1 MKVKKY
7 LLAGV
12 LTLSLSAPVFGQ
24 EVSYQEALK
33 PIAAALNADPNNPKA
48 AKDLVKDYLK
58 EYKKD
63 ADAIVGLGTIYLQVH
78 NFEKAQEMADLVLAN
93 KKMNQSNAYMLLGD
107 IAALQDSVGN
117 AGAAATQYQT
127 AISIDPQNVLAYERY
142 ARVYRHVSPETAVK
156 KLEELRQVKPDYPV
170 EVKAAE
176 IMLADQK
183 YAEAA
188 KWFAKAPKTQL
199 DETAYYQY
207 IVAEFYSGNAK
218 NALEVA
224 RHGLQKYAG
233 SEYLSRL
240 AVMAAVDQNQFPEA
254 LTYSEN
260 VMRGKEQKNYND
272 YYYYGQAL
280 AGNDKF
286 QEAINAYNKCLELK
300 PGEVDPLS
308 KLSAAYAG
316 LGDGDK
322 ALDFQ
327 RQYLEKGTNIT
338 STDWADFA
346 GIYIKMGDQVD
357 SLDHAKA
364 VGYYTQAM
372 DVYEKMT
379 EKFPTLKDWCWVA
392 EASVALG
399 KLKDLDKVRDLYT
412 KVAEY
417 EEAKADKSDANT
429 KNYLS
434 AVGYY
439 TQAMDV
445 YEKMTEKFPT
455 LKDWCWVAEAS
466 VALGKLK
473 DLDKVRDLY
482 TKVAEYEE
490 AKADKSDANTKNYL
504 SAAYYFLGYYYAGK
518 NDAETSKS
526 YFEKLIQIDPENAEA
541 KKALGLE

>member
-188 KWFAKAPKTQL
+188 KSGLPRAPKTQL

-434 AVGYY
+434 A
-439 TQAMDV
+439 
-445 YEKMTEKFPT
+445 
-455 LKDWCWVAEAS
+455 
-466 VALGKLK
+466 
-473 DLDKVRDLY
+473 
-482 TKVAEYEE
+482 
-490 AKADKSDANTKNYL
+490 
-504 SAAYYFLGYYYAGK
+504 AYYFLGYYYAGK

>member
-399 KLKDLDKVRDLYT
+399 KLKDLDKVRDLYM

-429 KNYLS
+429 KNYL
-434 AVGYY
+434 V
-439 TQAMDV
+439 
-445 YEKMTEKFPT
+445 
-455 LKDWCWVAEAS
+455 
-466 VALGKLK
+466 
-473 DLDKVRDLY
+473 
-482 TKVAEYEE
+482 
-490 AKADKSDANTKNYL
+490 
-504 SAAYYFLGYYYAGK
+504 AAYYFLGYYYAGK

>member
-142 ARVYRHVSPETAVK
+142 ACVYRHVSPETAVK

-286 QEAINAYNKCLELK
+286 QEAINAYNKCLELSR
-300 PGEVDPLS
+300 VRLIRSASCLPLTLVWATVTRPWIS
-308 KLSAAYAG
+308 SVSTWRRAPISPLPTG
-316 LGDGDK
+316 LISL
-322 ALDFQ
+322 ASISRWVIRL
-327 RQYLEKGTNIT
+327 TA
-338 STDWADFA
+338 STTPRLLAIIRRPW
-346 GIYIKMGDQVD
+346 M
-357 SLDHAKA
+357 S
-364 VGYYTQAM
+364 M
-372 DVYEKMT
+372 
-379 EKFPTLKDWCWVA
+379 
-392 EASVALG
+392 
-399 KLKDLDKVRDLYT
+399 R
-412 KVAEY
+412 
-417 EEAKADKSDANT
+417 
-429 KNYLS
+429 
-434 AVGYY
+434 
-439 TQAMDV
+439 
-445 YEKMTEKFPT
+445 
-455 LKDWCWVAEAS
+455 
-466 VALGKLK
+466 
-473 DLDKVRDLY
+473 R
-482 TKVAEYEE
+482 
-490 AKADKSDANTKNYL
+490 
-504 SAAYYFLGYYYAGK
+504 
-518 NDAETSKS
+518 
-526 YFEKLIQIDPENAEA
+526 
-541 KKALGLE
+541 

>member
-316 LGDGDK
+316 LGDGD
-322 ALDFQ
+322 
-327 RQYLEKGTNIT
+327 RT
-338 STDWADFA
+338 
-346 GIYIKMGDQVD
+346 
-357 SLDHAKA
+357 
-364 VGYYTQAM
+364 
-372 DVYEKMT
+372 VY
-379 EKFPTLKDWCWVA
+379 
-392 EASVALG
+392 
-399 KLKDLDKVRDLYT
+399 
-412 KVAEY
+412 
-417 EEAKADKSDANT
+417 
-429 KNYLS
+429 
-434 AVGYY
+434 
-439 TQAMDV
+439 
-445 YEKMTEKFPT
+445 
-455 LKDWCWVAEAS
+455 
-466 VALGKLK
+466 
-473 DLDKVRDLY
+473 
-482 TKVAEYEE
+482 
-490 AKADKSDANTKNYL
+490 
-504 SAAYYFLGYYYAGK
+504 
-518 NDAETSKS
+518 
-526 YFEKLIQIDPENAEA
+526 
-541 KKALGLE
+541 

>member
-1 MKVKKY
+1 MV
-7 LLAGV
+7 
-12 LTLSLSAPVFGQ
+12 
-24 EVSYQEALK
+24 
-33 PIAAALNADPNNPKA
+33 
-48 AKDLVKDYLK
+48 
-58 EYKKD
+58 
-63 ADAIVGLGTIYLQVH
+63 
-78 NFEKAQEMADLVLAN
+78 
-93 KKMNQSNAYMLLGD
+93 
-107 IAALQDSVGN
+107 
-117 AGAAATQYQT
+117 
-127 AISIDPQNVLAYERY
+127 
-142 ARVYRHVSPETAVK
+142 
-156 KLEELRQVKPDYPV
+156 
-170 EVKAAE
+170 
-176 IMLADQK
+176 
-183 YAEAA
+183 
-188 KWFAKAPKTQL
+188 AKAPKTQL

-379 EKFPTLKDWCWVA
+379 EKFPILKDWCWVA

-399 KLKDLDKVRDLYT
+399 KLKDLDKVRDLY
-412 KVAEY
+412 
-417 EEAKADKSDANT
+417 
-429 KNYLS
+429 
-434 AVGYY
+434 
-439 TQAMDV
+439 M
-445 YEKMTEKFPT
+445 
-455 LKDWCWVAEAS
+455 
-466 VALGKLK
+466 
-473 DLDKVRDLY
+473 
-482 TKVAEYEE
+482 KVAEYEE

>member
-7 LLAGV
+7 LLVGA
-12 LTLSLSAPVFGQ
+12 LTLSMSAPVFAQ

-33 PIAAALNADPNNPKA
+33 PIASALSADPNNPKA
-48 AKDLVKDYLK
+48 AKDLVKEYLK
-58 EYKKD
+58 VYKKD
-63 ADAIVGLGTIYLQVH
+63 ADAIIGLGTIYLQVH

-93 KKMNQSNAYMLLGD
+93 KKMEQSNAYVLLGD

-127 AISIDPQNVLAYERY
+127 AISINPQNVSAYERY
-142 ARVYRHVSPETAVK
+142 ARVYRHVNAEIAVQ

-176 IMLADQK
+176 ILIADQK

-188 KWFAKAPKTQL
+188 KWFAKAPKSQL

-207 IVAEFYSGNAK
+207 IVAEYYSGNAK
-218 NALEVA
+218 NALTVA
-224 RHGLQKYAG
+224 REGLQKHPG

-240 AVMAAVDQNQFPEA
+240 AVMAAVDQGQYPEA

-260 VMRGKEQKNYND
+260 VMRGKEKKNYND

-300 PGEVDPLS
+300 PNEAEPLS

-322 ALDFQ
+322 ALDYQ
-327 RQYLEKGTNIT
+327 RKYLDKGSTVT

-346 GIYIKMGDQVD
+346 NIYVQMGDQVD

-364 VGYYTQAM
+364 VEYYTQAM
-372 DVYEKMT
+372 GVYEQMT

-392 EASVALG
+392 EASVAMG
-399 KLKDLDKVRDLYT
+399 KLKDLDKVRDLYK
-412 KVAEY
+412 KVADY
-417 EEAKADKSDANT
+417 EEAKTEKDANV
-429 KNYLS
+429 KNYL
-434 AVGYY
+434 
-439 TQAMDV
+439 T
-445 YEKMTEKFPT
+445 
-455 LKDWCWVAEAS
+455 
-466 VALGKLK
+466 
-473 DLDKVRDLY
+473 
-482 TKVAEYEE
+482 
-490 AKADKSDANTKNYL
+490 
-504 SAAYYFLGYYYAGK
+504 AAYYFLGYYYSGK
-518 NDAETSKS
+518 NDAATAKS
-526 YFEKLIQIDPENAEA
+526 YFEKLLQVDPDNAEA